1 MTDTKKKEIVN
12 PLAAAVT
19 GAALGAGVA
28 IAGAIA
34 LKDEKNRKKIKG
46 VLNDLKSRGEEVRDD
61 MNKNAGK
68 KVEEIKD
75 KAEEIKDEA
84 EEKDPKKLSS

>member
-1 MTDTKKKEIVN
+1 MTDTKKKDIVN
-12 PLAAAVT
+12 PIAAAVT
-19 GAALGAGVA
+19 GAAVGAGVA

-46 VLNDLKSRGEEVRDD
+46 VLSDLKNKGEEIRDE
-61 MNKNAGK
+61 MNKEAGD

-75 KAEEIKDEA
+75 KANDLKENADDKE
-84 EEKDPKKLSS
+84 PKKLSS